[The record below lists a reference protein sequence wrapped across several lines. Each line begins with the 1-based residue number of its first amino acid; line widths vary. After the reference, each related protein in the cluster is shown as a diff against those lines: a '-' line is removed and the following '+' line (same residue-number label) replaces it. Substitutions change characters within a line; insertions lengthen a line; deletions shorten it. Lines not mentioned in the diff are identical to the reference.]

1 MALHRDG
8 RYPRLT
14 KAIVGNAGY
23 KGKKDMKRILI
34 RDLGPIAEADISLR
48 NVNVVIGEQSIGKSC
63 VLKVSCF
70 CTWVEKRI
78 AIEQNARRFEK
89 KGVFMDELV
98 NFHRLNGYVHE
109 KTFIGYE
116 SDFIKFSYD
125 NEHGFSYEWKNERWD
140 YKRPKVSYI
149 PAERNLVAVIPNW
162 FEVKSVADNIQD
174 FMADWSDARK
184 SIVDAAILNLDV
196 AYHYDKGSETDFVKM
211 KDGKYLPFANASS
224 GLQSLI
230 PLYVHLVNINSQKY
244 RDQEDNSVKH
254 KSELGS
260 LANSLIDYYG
270 ANLGEVFIKNLEHDD
285 HNQETGLEREFVPNP
300 EMMEWWRSIFLKL
313 SKTHHCEVFLEE
325 PEENLFPPT
334 QQILMR
340 TLLNQIMPQ
349 EGNTLFIST
358 HSPYILDVLLERP
371 QYDFGL
377 FYIRPTENGSVVK
390 TATETDVQDMYEGG
404 VDAFFNI
411 ERLGDE
417 V

>member
-1 MALHRDG
+1 
-8 RYPRLT
+8 
-14 KAIVGNAGY
+14 
-23 KGKKDMKRILI
+23 MKRIII
-34 RDLGPIAEADISLR
+34 RNLGPIADADILLKD
-48 NVNVVIGEQSIGKSC
+48 VNVVIGEQSIGKSC

-89 KGVFMDELV
+89 KGVFMEELMS
-98 NFHRLNGYVHE
+98 FHRLNGYVHE
-109 KTFIGYE
+109 NTYIGYE
-116 SDFIKFSYD
+116 SDFMEFSYD
-125 NEHGFSYEWKNERWD
+125 FKHGFSYEWKKDRWD

-184 SIVDAAILNLDV
+184 SVGDEEILNLDV
-196 AYHYDKGSETDFVKM
+196 AYHYDEGSDTDYVKM
-211 KDGKYLPFANASS
+211 KDGLVLPFTNVSS

-230 PLYVHLVNINSQKY
+230 PLYVHLVNINSKKY
-244 RDQEDNSVKH
+244 REREDNSVKH
-254 KSELGS
+254 KSELEK
-260 LANSLIDYYG
+260 LVNSLVEYYG
-270 ANLGEVFIKNLEHDD
+270 NNIGEAFIKNPQYGTI
-285 HNQETGLEREFVPNP
+285 NQETGLEKEFIPNP
-300 EMMEWWRSIFLKL
+300 KMTQWLRRRFLGL
-313 SKTHHCEVFLEE
+313 SRIHHCEVFLEE

-340 TLLNQIMPQ
+340 TLLNQINRQ
-349 EGNTLFIST
+349 EGNTLFVST
-358 HSPYILDVLLERP
+358 HSPYILDILLEREN
-371 QYDFGL
+371 YDFGL
-377 FYIRPTENGSVVK
+377 FYIRSEEKGSVVN
-390 TATETDVQDMYEGG
+390 TATEADVQDMFEDG

>member
-1 MALHRDG
+1 MQTTIGLGFGVKEIMSYWNSSA
-8 RYPRLT
+8 
-14 KAIVGNAGY
+14 
-23 KGKKDMKRILI
+23 MKRIII
-34 RDLGPIAEADISLR
+34 RNLGPIAEADILLKD
-48 NVNVVIGEQSIGKSC
+48 VNVVIGEQSIGKSC

-89 KGVFMDELV
+89 KGVFMEELV
-98 NFHRLNGYVHE
+98 DFHRLNGYVQE
-109 KTFIGYE
+109 NTYIGYE
-116 SDFIKFSYD
+116 SDFMKFSYD
-125 NEHGFSYEWKNERWD
+125 NKHGFLHEWKKDRWD

-184 SIVDAAILNLDV
+184 SVGNDEEILNLDV
-196 AYHYDKGSETDFVKM
+196 AYHYDEGSDTDFVKM
-211 KDGKYLPFANASS
+211 KDGQVLSFTNVSS

-230 PLYVHLVNINSQKY
+230 PLYVHIVNINSKKY
-244 RDQEDNSVKH
+244 QEREDNSVKH
-254 KSELGS
+254 KSEIEKLV
-260 LANSLIDYYG
+260 NSMVEYYD
-270 ANLGEVFIKNLEHDD
+270 NNIGEAYIKNPKFGTIH
-285 HNQETGLEREFVPNP
+285 QETSLEKEFIPNP
-300 EMMEWWRSIFLKL
+300 EMTQWLRERYISL

-334 QQILMR
+334 QQILMK
-340 TLLNQIMPQ
+340 TLLNQVKRQ
-349 EGNTLFIST
+349 KGNTLFIST
-358 HSPYILDVLLERP
+358 HSPYILDILLERE

-377 FYIRPTENGSVVK
+377 FYIRSAENGSVVK
-390 TATETDVQDMYEGG
+390 TATEADVQDMFEDG

>member
-1 MALHRDG
+1 
-8 RYPRLT
+8 
-14 KAIVGNAGY
+14 
-23 KGKKDMKRILI
+23 MKRIII
-34 RDLGPIAEADISLR
+34 RNLGPIADADILLKD
-48 NVNVVIGEQSIGKSC
+48 VNVVIGEQSIGKSC

-89 KGVFMDELV
+89 KGVFMEELMS
-98 NFHRLNGYVHE
+98 FHRLNGYVHE
-109 KTFIGYE
+109 NTYIGYE
-116 SDFIKFSYD
+116 SDFMEFSYD
-125 NEHGFSYEWKNERWD
+125 FKHGFSYEWKKDRWD

-184 SIVDAAILNLDV
+184 SVGDEEILNLDV
-196 AYHYDKGSETDFVKM
+196 AYHYDEGSDTDYVKM
-211 KDGKYLPFANASS
+211 KDGLVLPFTNVSS

-230 PLYVHLVNINSQKY
+230 PLYVHLVNINSKKY
-244 RDQEDNSVKH
+244 REREDNSVKH
-254 KSELGS
+254 KSELEK
-260 LANSLIDYYG
+260 LVNSLVEYYG
-270 ANLGEVFIKNLEHDD
+270 NNIGEAFIKNPQYGTI
-285 HNQETGLEREFVPNP
+285 NQETGLEKEFIPNP
-300 EMMEWWRSIFLKL
+300 KMTQWLSRRFLGL
-313 SKTHHCEVFLEE
+313 SRIHHCEVFLEE

-340 TLLNQIMPQ
+340 TLLNQINRQ
-349 EGNTLFIST
+349 EGNTLFVST
-358 HSPYILDVLLERP
+358 HSPYILDILLEREN
-371 QYDFGL
+371 YDFGL
-377 FYIRPTENGSVVK
+377 FYIRSEEKGSVVN
-390 TATETDVQDMYEGG
+390 TATEADVQDMFEDG

>member
-1 MALHRDG
+1 
-8 RYPRLT
+8 
-14 KAIVGNAGY
+14 
-23 KGKKDMKRILI
+23 MKRIII
-34 RDLGPIAEADISLR
+34 RDLGPIAEADISLK

-78 AIEQNARRFEK
+78 AIEQSAGRFEK
-89 KGVFMDELV
+89 NGVFMEELM

-109 KTFIGYE
+109 KTYIGYE

-125 NEHGFSYEWKNERWD
+125 NVHGFSYEWKANRWD

-184 SIVDAAILNLDV
+184 SVGTDEAILNLDV
-196 AYHYDKGSETDFVKM
+196 AYHYDEGSDTDFVKM
-211 KDGKYLPFANASS
+211 KDGRVLPFTNVSS

-230 PLYVHLVNINSQKY
+230 PLYVHLVNISSKKY
-244 RDQEDNSVKH
+244 REKEDNSVKH
-254 KSELGS
+254 KSEIEKLV
-260 LANSLIDYYG
+260 NSLVEYYG
-270 ANLGEVFIKNLEHDD
+270 KNIGEPFVKNPKYGTV
-285 HNQETGLEREFVPNP
+285 NQETGLEKEFIPNP
-300 EMMEWWRSIFLKL
+300 EMTQWLRRRFLNL
-313 SKTHHCEVFLEE
+313 SRIHHSEVFLEE

-340 TLLNQIMPQ
+340 TLLNQIKRQ
-349 EGNTLFIST
+349 EGNTLFVST
-358 HSPYILDVLLERP
+358 HSPYILDILLERET
-371 QYDFGL
+371 YDFGL
-377 FYIRPTENGSVVK
+377 FYIRTSENGSIVK
-390 TATETDVQDMYEGG
+390 TATEADVQDMFEAG

>member
-1 MALHRDG
+1 
-8 RYPRLT
+8 
-14 KAIVGNAGY
+14 
-23 KGKKDMKRILI
+23 MKRIII

-48 NVNVVIGEQSIGKSC
+48 DVNVVIGEQSIGKSC

-89 KGVFMDELV
+89 KGAFMEELV
-98 NFHRLNGYVHE
+98 NFHRLNGYEHE
-109 KTFIGYE
+109 NTFIGYE
-116 SDFIKFSYD
+116 SDYIKFSYD
-125 NEHGFSYEWKNERWD
+125 SEHGFSYEWKKDRWE

-184 SIVDAAILNLDV
+184 SVGDDKAILNLDV
-196 AYHYDKGSETDFVKM
+196 AYHYDEGSDTDFVKM
-211 KDGKYLPFANASS
+211 KDGRFLPFSNASS

-230 PLYVHLVNINSQKY
+230 PLYVHLININSQKY
-244 RDQEDNSVKH
+244 RDREDNSVKH
-254 KSELGS
+254 KSELEK

-270 ANLGEVFIKNLEHDD
+270 TNMGKAFVKKLENDG
-285 HNQETGLEREFVPNP
+285 HNQETSLKDEYIPNP
-300 EMMEWWRSIFLKL
+300 EMMQWGRRSFIKL
-313 SKTHHCEVFLEE
+313 SRIHHCEVFLEE

-340 TLLNQIMPQ
+340 TLLNQIKLQ

-358 HSPYILDVLLERP
+358 HSPYILDVLLERN

-377 FYIRPTENGSVVK
+377 FYIRPTEKGSVVK

>member
-1 MALHRDG
+1 
-8 RYPRLT
+8 
-14 KAIVGNAGY
+14 
-23 KGKKDMKRILI
+23 MKRIII
-34 RDLGPIAEADISLR
+34 RNFGPIAKADILLR
-48 NVNVVIGEQSIGKSC
+48 DTNVVIGEQSIGKSC

-89 KGVFMDELV
+89 KGVFMEELV

-109 KTFIGYE
+109 NTYIGYE

-125 NEHGFSYEWKNERWD
+125 NEHGFSYEWKKDRWN

-184 SIVDAAILNLDV
+184 AVVDKDILNLDV
-196 AYHYDKGSETDFVKM
+196 AYHYDEGSDTDFVKM
-211 KDGKYLPFANASS
+211 KDGQVLPFTNVSS

-230 PLYVHLVNINSQKY
+230 PLYVHLVNINSEKY
-244 RDQEDNSVKH
+244 REREDNSVKH
-254 KSELGS
+254 KSEMYNLIDS
-260 LANSLIDYYG
+260 LLDYYDDNIGASLIKNPKYKDV
-270 ANLGEVFIKNLEHDD
+270 NNETDLEKEFI
-285 HNQETGLEREFVPNP
+285 TNP
-300 EMMEWWRSIFLKL
+300 EMKQWLERNYLNL
-313 SKTHHCEVFLEE
+313 SRIHHCEVFLEE

-334 QQILMR
+334 QQILMK
-340 TLLNQIMPQ
+340 TLLNQINRQ

-358 HSPYILDVLLERP
+358 HSPYILDVLLERE

-377 FYIRPTENGSVVK
+377 FYIRSTKNGSEVK
-390 TATETDVQDMYEGG
+390 TATEVDVQDMFEGG